1 MDTPPTKERP
11 MSTQFPQGRSGN
23 RRGRPA
29 SSRNRKKIVE
39 DIANEKHHIVHDGKR
54 RKVPTLDLVLRLIRN
69 RAMEGDPKA
78 RRAYEALLDR
88 YTSEAPQ
95 KGGGYLIVSAP
106 VSQDEW
112 ERLAREHGKKGR
124 GEID

>member
-1 MDTPPTKERP
+1 
-11 MSTQFPQGRSGN
+11 MSTQFLHGRSGN
-23 RRGRPA
+23 RKGRPA
-29 SSRNRKKIVE
+29 GSRNRKKIVE
-39 DIANEKHHIVHDGKR
+39 DIANEKHDLVHDGKR
-54 RKVPTLDLVLRLIRN
+54 RRVPTLDLVLRLIRN
-69 RAMEGDPKA
+69 RAMEGDAKA

-95 KGGGYLIVSAP
+95 KDGGYLIVPAP
-106 VSQDEW
+106 MGQDEW